1 MKRIFLTI
9 AFAISIACAA
19 AQRNHTQI
27 YLGGGYGLISGD
39 MYNHGGWEVNLGL
52 KYFITD
58 YVFLDLSGQI
68 GGSKGNK
75 RLSISRIGYNTY
87 YPEIA
92 DFEHSL
98 TEYGVF
104 LGPGYNLYNNGQ
116 SRLYVKAQAGY
127 TWGREYKEALNET
140 KDERISPAQPYRPG
154 FAAVA
159 SLGYD
164 WQKAGNSLVYGGK
177 IDVYCIRG
185 HVMAILNAQVGVFF

>member
-1 MKRIFLTI
+1 MRRILLTI
-9 AFAISIACAA
+9 AFAMSIACAA
-19 AQRNHTQI
+19 AQRNHAQI

-39 MYNHGGWEVNLGL
+39 MYNHGCWEVNLGM

-58 YVFLDLSGQI
+58 YVFLDLSGEI

-75 RLSISRIGYNTY
+75 KLTISSSGNYKY
-87 YPEIA
+87 HPERG
-92 DFEHSL
+92 DFKHSL
-98 TEYGVF
+98 TEYGAF

-127 TWGREYKEALNET
+127 TWGREYKEALNDTREI
-140 KDERISPAQPYRPG
+140 RIYPAQPYRPG

-164 WQKAGNSLVYGGK
+164 WQKAGNSLVYGSK
-177 IDVYCIRG
+177 IDVYYIRG
-185 HVMAILNAQVGVFF
+185 HVMTILNVQIGAFF